1 MNPIDYFIPASAPPV
16 EPFTLGRQAFIREE
30 AARQKELAAMEAAR
44 QKAMREAELDD
55 LLDEIGNDPSPQRL
69 AQLVLRFPELRE
81 SATQAHEMLKPGQQ
95 RALIGSA
102 SGIYAA
108 LLSGRPDIAK
118 QRINEQIAAYQNV
131 GDDEEVT
138 QLQQLLSQVEEDPVT
153 AMNEIGLYLAS
164 VDNDFAKNVE
174 TLEGLRR
181 SAAGE
186 QREAELHPA
195 ALRQA
200 VADADK
206 AVADARKTV
215 SEANTW
221 DERQRADLALKNAEL
236 GLRRAQTAQSQ
247 ASTAATRATAT
258 RAATAAA
265 TGTTAAEDAQ
275 PAIPQQVPLTTQPV
289 HGALATG
296 VRGFMGKNVNTI
308 VDALGGRLPFP
319 RLEEASQA
327 LTNLNV
333 QTVTLLQDA
342 VPGRPSNLLMQKLE
356 ELAVRPASL
365 FMGDERAK
373 IRLTQTRNM
382 LKQEVDRIEREI
394 LRNPQLYTQSQLSAS
409 RNSFGQLQQLVQEYD
424 QIINSFRGRGVNN
437 QQPGNRRNIVVD
449 F

>member
-1 MNPIDYFIPASAPPV
+1 MNPIDYFVEAPPPSV
-16 EPFTLGRQAFIREE
+16 DAFTFGRRQFMVEE
-30 AARQKELAAMEAAR
+30 AARQKALVAEEAAR
-44 QKAMREAELDD
+44 QKAARQAELETE
-55 LLDEIGNDPSPQRL
+55 LDGLGDDPSPQRL
-69 AQLVLRFPELRE
+69 ARLVLRFPELRE
-81 SATQAHEMLKPGQQ
+81 SAVQAHEMLKPGQQ
-95 RALIGSA
+95 RALVGA
-102 SGIYAA
+102 VSGIYAA
-108 LLSGRPDIAK
+108 LLSGRPDVAK
-118 QRINEQIAAYQNV
+118 QRISEQIAAYQNV
-131 GDDEEVT
+131 GDEEEVA
-138 QLQQLLSQVEEDPVT
+138 QLESLLAQVGQDPIT
-153 AMNEIGLYLAS
+153 AMNELGLYLAS
-164 VDNDFAKNVE
+164 VDDNFAKNVE

-181 SAAGE
+181 AAAGE
-186 QREAELHPA
+186 QREVDLHPS

-200 VADADK
+200 IADADK
-206 AVADARKTV
+206 AVADARKAV
-215 SEANTW
+215 SEADTW

-236 GLRRAQTAQSQ
+236 DLTRARTVQTQTT
-247 ASTAATRATAT
+247 TAATRATAT
-258 RAATAAA
+258 R
-265 TGTTAAEDAQ
+265 TAAEAAA
-275 PAIPQQVPLTTQPV
+275 PAEGEPSAIPQPVPLLTQPV
-289 HGALATG
+289 HGALAVG
-296 VRGFMGKNVNTI
+296 VRGFMGKNINTI

-424 QIINSFRGRGVNN
+424 QIISAFRGRNVREQRPTNN
-437 QQPGNRRNIVVD
+437 RNVVVD